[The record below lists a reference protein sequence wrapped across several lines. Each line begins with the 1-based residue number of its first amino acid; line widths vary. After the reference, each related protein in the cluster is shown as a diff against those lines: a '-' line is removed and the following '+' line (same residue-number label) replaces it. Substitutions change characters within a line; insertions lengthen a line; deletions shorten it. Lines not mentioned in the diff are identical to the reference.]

1 MASWSRT
8 PRDVVTEVQTAAE
21 YKFERDGMLFQVNL
35 YPGGRDTFD
44 ERRDDAARAVTVRG
58 LEGALSTEDGKH
70 YKLLLADG
78 RWAAEI
84 AGGPFVS
91 EQAFLEAVDNLVVT
105 PAG

>member
-1 MASWSRT
+1 
-8 PRDVVTEVQTAAE
+8 
-21 YKFERDGMLFQVNL
+21 MLFQVNL

-58 LEGALSTEDGKH
+58 REGALSTADGRH
-70 YKLLLADG
+70 YELLLADG

-91 EQAFLEAVDNLVVT
+91 EQAFLEAVDSLVVT

>member
-1 MASWSRT
+1 MT
-8 PRDVVTEVQTAAE
+8 PSTSAATT
-21 YKFERDGMLFQVNL
+21 RPRVGDG
-35 YPGGRDTFD
+35 
-44 ERRDDAARAVTVRG
+44 AR

-84 AGGPFVS
+84 AGGPFVG
-91 EQAFLEAVDNLVVT
+91 EQAFLEAVDSLVVT